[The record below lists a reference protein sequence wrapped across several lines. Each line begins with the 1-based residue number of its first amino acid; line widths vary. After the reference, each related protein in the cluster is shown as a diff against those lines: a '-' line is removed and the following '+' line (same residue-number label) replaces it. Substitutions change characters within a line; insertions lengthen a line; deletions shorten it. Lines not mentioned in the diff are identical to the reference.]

1 MPVVILPGMIPKR
14 KHMKTDVK
22 VQEVVSEP
30 EGGVGSMAL
39 RFYGSGAAAVFV
51 PLESLSRSELVARR
65 LTDAIGL
72 GLLPD
77 AEQLPGES
85 DLAAIFG
92 VSTTTIREA
101 LSALRQR
108 GLIETRRGRR
118 GGSFVRARGETST
131 EIVRGRLG
139 ELSLAQLRD
148 LGDHYAAIAGTSAR
162 LAAER
167 ATPEDVDRLRG
178 VCDALETAEGAGAR
192 RRADGQFH
200 IEIAA
205 TAQSTRLYRAEVS
218 LQAEVGTLLWLAFGD
233 DESHRGTVR
242 SCRTVVD
249 AIARADGEAARAAAE
264 ERVAD
269 STARLIDLRLAMED

>member
-1 MPVVILPGMIPKR
+1 
-14 KHMKTDVK
+14 
-22 VQEVVSEP
+22 
-30 EGGVGSMAL
+30 MAL
-39 RFYGSGAAAVFV
+39 RFYGSGAAAVFA

-65 LTDAIGL
+65 LTDAIAL

-77 AEQLPGES
+77 SEQLPGES
-85 DLAAIFG
+85 DLAGIFG

-108 GLIETRRGRR
+108 GLIHTRRGRG
-118 GGSFVRARGETST
+118 GGSFVKAQDEMPTA
-131 EIVRGRLG
+131 IVRDRLQ

-148 LGDHYAAIAGTSAR
+148 LGDHYSAIAGTAAR

-167 ATPEDVDRLRG
+167 ATPQDVKRLNAG
-178 VCDALETAEGAGAR
+178 CDALDGAVGAGAR
-192 RRADGQFH
+192 RRADAHFH
-200 IEIAA
+200 IEVAA

-233 DESHRGTVR
+233 DESHRLTVQ
-242 SCRTVVD
+242 SCRTVVE
-249 AIARADGEAARAAAE
+249 AIGRGDPDAARAAAE